1 MRHTKTLYRLCRYI
15 HCSLFLQHTMSCF
28 PTKTQ
33 FQLGCW
39 FIFISRLVFV
49 IRLVFQCTKPKFQPS
64 VYENKC
70 NSLCITYCIRYTK
83 RERDNSRFNNDI
95 MNNSSAYAMTAI
107 NVTGSQAPLFL
118 ILILILI
125 PFRIQF
131 TQMHCVHFF
140 SIHFHFVHKFRAKYL
155 ILIFYRTKGYFLHGF
170 KCIPCRWRVSKMKKT
185 KTIIRTAYRITCHSF
200 NKIIDGRSRIAP
212 FFRRIKRKMY
222 VKIFF
227 LPNRNVKII
236 IKEATKTFVS
246 NWRVVNRIS
255 FFTVMLLDFMW
266 AICQYTRIN

>member
-15 HCSLFLQHTMSCF
+15 YCSLLFQHTMSSF

-39 FIFISRLVFV
+39 FIFSSRLVFV
-49 IRLVFQCTKPKFQPS
+49 IRLVFQCIKPKFQPS
-64 VYENKC
+64 IHENKC
-70 NSLCITYCIRYTK
+70 YSLCITYCIRYTK
-83 RERDNSRFNNDI
+83 RERANSRFNNDI
-95 MNNSSAYAMTAI
+95 MNNSSVHAMTAI
-107 NVTGSQAPLFL
+107 NVTGSQAPLYS

-155 ILIFYRTKGYFLHGF
+155 ILIFYRTKGYFFAWFQMYPLPMTSI
-170 KCIPCRWRVSKMKKT
+170 KDEKKT

-227 LPNRNVKII
+227 PESKRENNNKGGDQNVCFQLKG
-236 IKEATKTFVS
+236 
-246 NWRVVNRIS
+246 
-255 FFTVMLLDFMW
+255 
-266 AICQYTRIN
+266 C